1 MLTDLIPRAHNV
13 HRSLLLF
20 GPVLDDFDDW
30 LIAQGYQ
37 YDTRKGYLYRCAAI
51 ERYFR
56 KRKHRNLAGLTT
68 ESFQECSRFYSHRPG
83 GISPT
88 VNCLQRFL
96 RSRQILSASASPPA
110 MPFSTIV
117 DAYCKHLTEVRGLA
131 AITIRQHGSVASEF
145 LQYAL
150 TRDRAFRLVELTQDH
165 SERFINSV
173 SPRFGRHALQYVV
186 SCLRS
191 FLRFLGIQGA
201 APLGLD
207 ACIDTPQV
215 YRQERLPRALPWD
228 TVCAFLASIDRSSA
242 AGLRDYAMFSL
253 MTAYGLRGCDIAGL
267 KLTDIDWRAG
277 EVHIH
282 QSKTQEPLT
291 LPLTDPVAE
300 ALIVYLRDARPRSSY
315 RQLFLTVHAPIAP
328 VKRQSAGYA
337 FYFWIQH
344 SGLDIPVQGVHCLR
358 HSYALHLL
366 RQGVS
371 LKTIGD
377 LLGHRSTQSTC
388 EYLRLNVD
396 DLRDVALPLPPCLS
410 TQETLS

>member
-1 MLTDLIPRAHNV
+1 MLTDLVPKAHNV
-13 HRSLLLF
+13 HRALPLF

-30 LIAQGYQ
+30 LTAQGYQ
-37 YDTRKGYLYRCAAI
+37 YDTRKGYVYRCTAI

-56 KRKHRNLAGLTT
+56 KRKQRVLADLTAKD
-68 ESFQECSRFYSHRPG
+68 FHECSRFYSHRPG

-88 VNCLQRFL
+88 VNCLRRFL
-96 RSRQILSASASPPA
+96 LGRQILSASESPPA
-110 MPFSTIV
+110 TPFSEIV

-131 AITIRQHGSVASEF
+131 AITIRQHGFVASEF
-145 LQYAL
+145 LQYVL
-150 TRDRAFRLVELTQDH
+150 MRDRAFRLAGLTRDH
-165 SERFINSV
+165 AERFINSI
-173 SPRFGRHALQYVV
+173 SPRFGRHTLQGVV

-191 FLRFLGIQGA
+191 FLRFLGMQGA

-215 YRQERLPRALPWD
+215 YRQERLRRALPWD
-228 TVCAFLASIDRSSA
+228 TVCAFQASIDRSSA

-277 EVHIH
+277 EIHIQ
-282 QSKTQEPLT
+282 QSKTRQPLT

-300 ALIVYLRDARPRSSY
+300 ALIAYLRDARPRSSY
-315 RQLFLTVHAPIAP
+315 RQLFLRVHAPIAP
-328 VKRQSAGYA
+328 LKNQSAGYA
-337 FYFWIQH
+337 FYYWIQH
-344 SGLDIPVQGVHCLR
+344 SDLNIPVQGVHCLR

-396 DLRDVALPLPPCLS
+396 DLREVALPLPRSLS
-410 TQETLS
+410 MKETLL